1 MRPAAAQTAPDFS
14 LVSERP
20 GQKASAL
27 QLRMLAARYHWA
39 ARHAAG
45 ADVLEAA
52 CGAGMGLPVL
62 AAAARSVTAG
72 DLDPRLLAEA
82 RAAAAGDP
90 RITVRALDAQQLP
103 FPAAS
108 FDQVLLFE
116 ALYYLPRAEQFLAE
130 AHRVLRP
137 GGCLRIVTVN
147 REWSGFNPSPHAARY
162 FSAGELRAALAAA
175 GFGVTIEAAFP
186 EQRSA
191 RAALVGALRQ
201 LAVRL
206 RLIPRTMAGKTLL
219 KRLFMGRLSPIP
231 ERLEAAAGPES
242 LTPAEQADLTRYR
255 VLYAT
260 ARKELP

>member
-1 MRPAAAQTAPDFS
+1 
-14 LVSERP
+14 
-20 GQKASAL
+20 
-27 QLRMLAARYHWA
+27 MLAARYHWA

-62 AAAARSVTAG
+62 AARARSVVAG

-108 FDQVLLFE
+108 FDEVLLFE
-116 ALYYLPRAEQFLAE
+116 AVYYLPRAEQFFAE

-137 GGCLRIVTVN
+137 GGHLRIVTVN
-147 REWSGFNPSPHAARY
+147 REWRGFNPSPHAVRY
-162 FSAGELRAALAAA
+162 FSAAELHEALSAA
-175 GFGVTIEAAFP
+175 GFRVVLEAAFP
-186 EQRSA
+186 EQPSA
-191 RAALVGALRQ
+191 SSALIGGIRK

-206 RLIPRTMAGKTLL
+206 HLIPRTMSGKALL

-231 ERLEAAAGPES
+231 ERLEAAAEPEA
-242 LTPAEQADLTRYR
+242 LQPAEQADLARYR

-260 ARKELP
+260 ARKELS